1 VAEWLAGRPEVARV
15 YYPGLADNPYH
26 ELAQRFLPLGPGSIV
41 SIDLAGGREAARRF
55 LDALRLVSPM
65 THIGD
70 VRTLAIHLGST
81 IHAKLTE
88 EERLAAGITPGLVR
102 LSIGIESA
110 RDIIADLQQA
120 LEA

>member
-1 VAEWLAGRPEVARV
+1 
-15 YYPGLADNPYH
+15 
-26 ELAQRFLPLGPGSIV
+26 
-41 SIDLAGGREAARRF
+41 
-55 LDALRLVSPM
+55 
-65 THIGD
+65 